1 MMSEQRNN
9 KKLGTRNIFVIAQK
23 EFADI
28 IASPLFLMLAATYT
42 LIVFTFSY
50 RSVLLGQYTGVE
62 SILMNSFSNITK
74 QVGWFAPLIGITL
87 GFDAVVRERKSG
99 SLNVLLTHP
108 VFRDNIITGKLL
120 GITSILALVILFSM
134 MVPLGTILIISG
146 VQVGEMELMRI
157 AVFAVVTFFYVLIFA
172 GIAILLSIIA
182 SDAADSLIYNVVIWL
197 SFCIVSGAVIIAIA
211 AIITGQSYP
220 FELASKLANIS
231 PLHYYSEAVAG
242 RIDLSWGGINN
253 EPVIEG
259 IFDTR
264 FTLSQWFNEF
274 WTEVTVLIVTPITLL
289 ITAFMAF
296 LRKDIT
302 L

>member
-9 KKLGTRNIFVIAQK
+9 KKTGARNIFVIAQK

-28 IASPLFLMLAATYT
+28 ITSPLFLMLAATYT

-74 QVGWFAPLIGITL
+74 QVGWFAPLIGIAL

-182 SDAADSLIYNVVIWL
+182 SVLYPVRSLLQLLPSSQANPIHLNWL
-197 SFCIVSGAVIIAIA
+197 PNWQTSRRF
-211 AIITGQSYP
+211 ITTAKRL
-220 FELASKLANIS
+220 LAGSI
-231 PLHYYSEAVAG
+231 
-242 RIDLSWGGINN
+242 
-253 EPVIEG
+253 
-259 IFDTR
+259 
-264 FTLSQWFNEF
+264 
-274 WTEVTVLIVTPITLL
+274 
-289 ITAFMAF
+289 
-296 LRKDIT
+296 
-302 L
+302 